1 MKKVLT
7 FSEVLCKPIGEKVQ
21 IFLHKEDLGFM
32 SRQKTPYSSYRPKS
46 INEAAWR
53 EIISAWENGLSD
65 REASFRAS
73 RDSGIHITEMELKE
87 IVANSPE
94 ISALRDFLHSDIV
107 SNAKLNIAESIREGS
122 VATSKWYLERKAGD
136 EFSTKAAVQFEG
148 AVVGLTMEEKQAEI
162 DKLLEQFGGK
172 VESESNDTN
181 EV

>member
-1 MKKVLT
+1 
-7 FSEVLCKPIGEKVQ
+7 
-21 IFLHKEDLGFM
+21 M
-32 SRQKTPYSSYRPKS
+32 SRQKTPYSSYRPKH

-53 EIISAWENGLSD
+53 EIIFAWENGLSD

-73 RDSGIHITEMELKE
+73 RDSGIYITEAELKE
-87 IVANSPE
+87 IVADSPE

-122 VATSKWYLERKAGD
+122 VSTAKWYLERKASE

-162 DKLLEQFGGK
+162 EKLLENFGGK
-172 VESESNDTN
+172 TEKSDSDGTG